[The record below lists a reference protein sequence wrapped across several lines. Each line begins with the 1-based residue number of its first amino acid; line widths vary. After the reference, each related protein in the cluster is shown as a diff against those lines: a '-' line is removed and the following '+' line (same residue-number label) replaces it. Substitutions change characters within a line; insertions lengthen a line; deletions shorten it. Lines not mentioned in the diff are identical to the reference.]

1 MARTVPDQPDSGWL
15 RRWVARAGLV
25 AVAAAAFRSSY
36 DALVVVGTRAHM
48 GDPRMLPLCLDGL
61 AISTAAAI
69 EGGRRRDLWPWFVLV
84 AADVISTSL
93 QVAAAPDDWSSQ
105 VVAAIPTPAAL
116 AAFHVIVWAV
126 VEGQQGGVAPAAETD
141 AVESGR
147 RESNPRPPGPK
158 PGALPTAPLPD
169 DVRPLGALD
178 HGRGV
183 AGTSDDGST
192 GPGPDRATFAD
203 AKRIA
208 AGRQLS
214 GRALER
220 AIQDEGLAVARRRAT
235 EWAAELA
242 RTAPD
247 APAGAPDELGE
258 SRHLEVVAR

>member
-1 MARTVPDQPDSGWL
+1 MTDPGWP

-36 DALVVVGTRAHM
+36 DALVVVGQRAHM

-69 EGGRRRDLWPWFVLV
+69 EGGRRRDWWPWLVLV

-116 AAFHVIVWAV
+116 AAFHVIVWAVAAPAEAV

-183 AGTSDDGST
+183 AGTGGDSSRELVAATSDYGAPEDGLLARARAAKVAM
-192 GPGPDRATFAD
+192 PG
-203 AKRIA
+203 I
-208 AGRQLS
+208 
-214 GRALER
+214 GRAR
-220 AIQDEGLAVARRRAT
+220 LAGQLGVSDRKARDLL
-235 EWAAELA
+235 AALA
-242 RTAPD
+242 EEQA
-247 APAGAPDELGE
+247 A
-258 SRHLEVVAR
+258 